1 MAIFLPASKFLQDIL
16 RLFDEFFNY
25 SYKPY
30 LRSPFNVLA
39 ETPTNMSTNFLTG
52 AGGFL
57 QQVLFGYTGLRI
69 TENGLVKK
77 YPPMLPKEVK
87 EVKITGIKF
96 RGTVYDVIVENGT
109 TKLIR
114 HH

>member
-39 ETPTNMSTNFLTG
+39 ETPTNMSTNFSD
-52 AGGFL
+52 GGR
-57 QQVLFGYTGLRI
+57 GI
-69 TENGLVKK
+69 PPAGLVWIYWSPNYRKRIGEEI
-77 YPPMLPKEVK
+77 PADAAE
-87 EVKITGIKF
+87 
-96 RGTVYDVIVENGT
+96 RGEGSKDNRY
-109 TKLIR
+109 
-114 HH
+114 